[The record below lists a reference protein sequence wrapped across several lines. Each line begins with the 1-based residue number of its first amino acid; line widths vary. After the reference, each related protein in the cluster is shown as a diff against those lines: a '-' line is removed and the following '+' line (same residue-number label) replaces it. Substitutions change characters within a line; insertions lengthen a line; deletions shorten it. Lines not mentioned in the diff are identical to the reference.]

1 LDGWAGPLP
10 DSWIEEHVDLE
21 KKILERERSMGMTPV
36 LQGFTGHV
44 PKSLEEV
51 NPSIKLVELKWFNSQ
66 PTYFIDPNNP
76 YFIEVGKL
84 FLEEQD
90 KLFGTN
96 HLYASDT
103 FIEMTPTNNDTTFPK
118 KMGVSLYQSCW

>member
-1 LDGWAGPLP
+1 MIDLMAMYGVNAPLSVTGLEGVWLKVGKRLGIPKEKMDQFFVGPGYLPFGWMGCLDGWAGPLP

-51 NPSIKLVELKWFNSQ
+51 NPAIKLVELKWFNS
-66 PTYFIDPNNP
+66 
-76 YFIEVGKL
+76 
-84 FLEEQD
+84 
-90 KLFGTN
+90 
-96 HLYASDT
+96 
-103 FIEMTPTNNDTTFPK
+103 
-118 KMGVSLYQSCW
+118 